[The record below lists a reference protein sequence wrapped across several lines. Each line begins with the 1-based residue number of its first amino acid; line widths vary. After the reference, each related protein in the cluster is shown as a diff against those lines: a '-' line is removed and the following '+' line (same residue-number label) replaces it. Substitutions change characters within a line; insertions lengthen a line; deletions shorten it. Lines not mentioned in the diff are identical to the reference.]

1 MWRAQRAANFRLD
14 TVRTG
19 RAWRK
24 GSYMYIDPKALAPT
38 PRWYTLR
45 VRGGPSPQ
53 KEEWDK
59 REEIAGEISRAIS
72 PLT

>member
-1 MWRAQRAANFRLD
+1 VNLPVFR
-14 TVRTG
+14 TVKCTCLSGEFTVNR
-19 RAWRK
+19 
-24 GSYMYIDPKALAPT
+24 SDPKALAPT